1 MIKDYSSLLDESMK
15 TKMTLRAK
23 SDGSFRFI
31 CVSDFHAQPG
41 RLADERLPKSIAAL
55 LDHTSA
61 DLMLILG
68 DLTHEDEGLGSYELL
83 DRYIAQF
90 SAPLEER
97 EIPWAHVPG
106 NHDRE
111 EGIPTEH
118 FMKYPHCLSRR
129 GPSELPGYGTFI
141 LPVYA
146 HDADAE
152 SDAPIFVIYMMDS
165 HTGSSMWGLERGIED
180 DIGLRNMTTGF
191 EKDGGVYPAQAA
203 WYWDCSRELEKRFGH
218 KIPGAIC
225 MHIPIPEV
233 RLIPHNQW
241 LTHMKGELEESAG
254 ISGINSG
261 LFAAAY
267 ERGDIKAIICG
278 HDHINAF
285 SGFYMGIELSEDAGL
300 GYDVYG
306 TDRMRGGRMITIR
319 ESDPGRIISE
329 HVYLKDIPQ
338 ADWVNTEVDD
348 F

>member
-1 MIKDYSSLLDESMK
+1 MKDRYDLLLRSMK
-15 TKMTLRAK
+15 TKFPLRAK
-23 SDGSFRFI
+23 KDGSFRFI
-31 CVSDFHAQPG
+31 CVSDFHARPG
-41 RLADERLPKSIAAL
+41 RLADGRLPKSIAAL

-68 DLTHEDEGLGSYELL
+68 DLTHENEGLGSYELL
-83 DRYIAQF
+83 DRYIDQF
-90 SAPLEER
+90 SRPIEDRGVA
-97 EIPWAHVPG
+97 WAHVPG
-106 NHDRE
+106 NHDSE
-111 EGIPTEH
+111 EGIPTGY
-118 FMKYPHCLSRR
+118 FMRYPHCLSRR
-129 GPSELPGYGTFI
+129 GPEELPGYGNYI

-146 HDADAE
+146 HDADI
-152 SDAPIFVIYMMDS
+152 SGDAPIFAIYMMDS
-165 HTGSSMWGLERGIED
+165 HKGFGGWGESRGID
-180 DIGLRNMTTGF
+180 GNVNLLNMTTGF

-203 WYWDCSRELEKRFGH
+203 WYWDCSKELESLYGR

-267 ERGDIKAIICG
+267 ERGDIKAIVCG

-285 SGFYMGIELSEDAGL
+285 SGDYMGIELSEDAGL

-306 TDRMRGGRMITIR
+306 TDRMRGGRLITIR
-319 ESDPGRIISE
+319 ESDPWDIGSE
-329 HVYLKDIPQ
+329 HVYLKDIPS
-338 ADWVNTEVDD
+338 ADWVDTEVDD